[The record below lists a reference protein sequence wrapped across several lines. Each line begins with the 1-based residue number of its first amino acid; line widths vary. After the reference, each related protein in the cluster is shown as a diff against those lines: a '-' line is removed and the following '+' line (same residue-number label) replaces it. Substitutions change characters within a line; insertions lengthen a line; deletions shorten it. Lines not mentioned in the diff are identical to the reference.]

1 MGKPKKEKK
10 KPCQVPVRIRG
21 KTEKNTWEGEVFGE
35 EGKTP
40 NEPLVA
46 QETTLVRLF
55 CLLCDDMY
63 LEKVLNERKCTLFT
77 SLLLLFSLLKIT
89 IVYFFLNSY
98 PLLQVTEESETSIAD
113 AMLVDAPNKVQ
124 AEHVRSTPVT
134 SDLDPS
140 SHKVK
145 FQINDFVAAVYE
157 NSWYIGKIVGY
168 MRDED
173 NDLFY
178 NIDFMKT
185 TSTIPPKF
193 CWPDRKDEL
202 PVPYEDILMVIPSPS
217 LTGTSRRQMYHTL
230 EENILVSV
238 EEKFQNFTEASA

>member
-1 MGKPKKEKK
+1 M
-10 KPCQVPVRIRG
+10 
-21 KTEKNTWEGEVFGE
+21 
-35 EGKTP
+35 
-40 NEPLVA
+40 
-46 QETTLVRLF
+46 
-55 CLLCDDMY
+55 
-63 LEKVLNERKCTLFT
+63 
-77 SLLLLFSLLKIT
+77 
-89 IVYFFLNSY
+89 YFFLNSY
-98 PLLQVTEESETSIAD
+98 PLLQVTEESETSRAD

-145 FQINDFVAAVYE
+145 FQINDFVAAVYA

-238 EEKFQNFTEASA
+238 EEKFQNRGQCMKYYLHHASSQQSSQCIDTIGTQCVQCFICIQMQIVF